1 MPAWKVL
8 FIMVF
13 ACACLGLAL
22 ATLVVPMTLTV
33 GGDRWLWLAGLL
45 AATVCM
51 STLLI
56 LFLRRSS
63 GFMR

>member
-1 MPAWKVL
+1 
-8 FIMVF
+8 
-13 ACACLGLAL
+13 LAL
-22 ATLVVPMTLTV
+22 ATLVVPMTLTA